1 MLQEP
6 APGAK
11 PAGAMELSA
20 GKSDGRP
27 SDGRTGGGG
36 VPSRGQTVAALA
48 LGSVAL
54 LILGLQPLLLG
65 ELVDHKRISLGGV
78 GLVAMGEIIALGVGV
93 IAANAMLPPARLP
106 AVATVAAVL
115 HSVLD
120 LLTMRLDG
128 DIEFL
133 VVRAAAGF
141 AAGVLVWVATSVIV
155 RTAAPDRMAALYLVS
170 QTLAQASV
178 AALLATVIVPS
189 AGWPG
194 GFAVLAVL
202 SGAVVLLAPALR
214 PGLTTLTNS
223 GSGLPPRSA
232 ATAVTFGVVL
242 TQMGAIGSLWA
253 YLDPLGREIGLS
265 GTQVGTLISAVLV
278 LQVLGGSTA
287 AWLVR
292 RLGATATLIGASAL
306 LAGLAFSLHL
316 QPPAWL
322 FCVACGLFGFVWLFL
337 MPFQVR
343 LAFAADPTGRVAV
356 LVPALQLLGS
366 AFGPLITS
374 LFVTDDDARP
384 VPLVCAGL
392 ALVASCLLVVGARR
406 FGKNGPL
413 QQHPSGEKS

>member
-1 MLQEP
+1 MLQDP
-6 APGAK
+6 ATVAKPVSVVVPGAV
-11 PAGAMELSA
+11 M
-20 GKSDGRP
+20 
-27 SDGRTGGGG
+27 
-36 VPSRGQTVAALA
+36 PSRSQVVAALA

-54 LILGLQPLLLG
+54 LILGLQPFLLG
-65 ELVDHKRISLGGV
+65 ELVAQQRISLGGV
-78 GLVAMGEIIALGVGV
+78 GLVAMGEIVALGVGV
-93 IAANAMLPPARLP
+93 ILANTLLSPARLS
-106 AVATVAAVL
+106 AVAAVAAVL
-115 HSVLD
+115 LSVLD

-133 VVRAAAGF
+133 VVRALAGL

-155 RTAAPDRMAALYLVS
+155 RSIVPDRMAAVYLVS

-178 AALLATVIVPS
+178 AAFLATVIVPRV
-189 AGWPG
+189 GWPG
-194 GFAVLAVL
+194 GFAVLAAL
-202 SGAVVLLAPALR
+202 SGAVVLIAPALR
-214 PGLTTLTNS
+214 PGLTTLTGS

-232 ATAVTFGVVL
+232 ATVMTFAVVL

-253 YLDPLGREIGLS
+253 YLEPLGRDIGLT
-265 GTQVGTLISAVLV
+265 GTQVGKLISAVLV

-292 RLGATATLIGASAL
+292 RLGATAILISASAL
-306 LAGLAFSLHL
+306 LASVGLGLHL

-322 FCVACGLFGFVWLFL
+322 FCVLCGLFGFVWLFL

-343 LAFAADPTGRVAV
+343 LAFAADPAGRVAV

-374 LFVTDDDARP
+374 LFFVTDDDVRP

-392 ALVASCLLVVGARR
+392 ALAAVCLLVVGAKL
-406 FGKNGPL
+406 FDTKGPL
-413 QQHPSGEKS
+413 QQRPAGEKS

>member
-1 MLQEP
+1 MLQDP
-6 APGAK
+6 ATVAKPVSVVVPGAV
-11 PAGAMELSA
+11 
-20 GKSDGRP
+20 
-27 SDGRTGGGG
+27 
-36 VPSRGQTVAALA
+36 VPSRRQVVAALA

-65 ELVDHKRISLGGV
+65 ELVAQQRISLGGV
-78 GLVAMGEIIALGVGV
+78 GLVAMGEIVALGVGV
-93 IAANAMLPPARLP
+93 ILANTLLSPARLS
-106 AVATVAAVL
+106 AVAAVAAVL
-115 HSVLD
+115 LSVLD

-133 VVRAAAGF
+133 VVRALAGL

-155 RTAAPDRMAALYLVS
+155 RSIVPDRMAAVYLVS

-178 AALLATVIVPS
+178 AAFLATVIVPRV
-189 AGWPG
+189 GWPG
-194 GFAVLAVL
+194 GFAVLAAL
-202 SGAVVLLAPALR
+202 SGAVVLIAPALR
-214 PGLTTLTNS
+214 PGLTTLTGS

-232 ATAVTFGVVL
+232 ATVMTFAVVL

-253 YLDPLGREIGLS
+253 YLEPLGRDIGLT
-265 GTQVGTLISAVLV
+265 GTQVGKLISAVLV

-292 RLGATATLIGASAL
+292 RLGATAILISASAL
-306 LAGLAFSLHL
+306 LASVGLGLHL

-322 FCVACGLFGFVWLFL
+322 FCVLCGLFGFVWLFL

-343 LAFAADPTGRVAV
+343 LAFAADPAGRVAV

-374 LFVTDDDARP
+374 LFFVTDDDVRP

-392 ALVASCLLVVGARR
+392 ALAAVCLLVVGAKL
-406 FGKNGPL
+406 FDTKGPL
-413 QQHPSGEKS
+413 QQRPAGEKS

>member
-1 MLQEP
+1 MLQDP
-6 APGAK
+6 ATVAKPVSVVVPGAV
-11 PAGAMELSA
+11 M
-20 GKSDGRP
+20 
-27 SDGRTGGGG
+27 
-36 VPSRGQTVAALA
+36 PSRSQVVAALA

-65 ELVDHKRISLGGV
+65 ELVAQQRISLGGV
-78 GLVAMGEIIALGVGV
+78 GLVAMGEIVALGVGV
-93 IAANAMLPPARLP
+93 ILANMLLSPARLS
-106 AVATVAAVL
+106 AVAAVAAVL
-115 HSVLD
+115 LSVLD

-133 VVRAAAGF
+133 VVRALAGL

-155 RTAAPDRMAALYLVS
+155 RSIVPDRMAAVYLVS

-178 AALLATVIVPS
+178 AAFLATVIVPRV
-189 AGWPG
+189 GWPG
-194 GFAVLAVL
+194 GFAVLAAL
-202 SGAVVLLAPALR
+202 SGAVVLIAPALR
-214 PGLTTLTNS
+214 PGLTTLTGS

-232 ATAVTFGVVL
+232 ATVMTFAVVL

-253 YLDPLGREIGLS
+253 YLEPLGRDIGLT

-292 RLGATATLIGASAL
+292 RLGATAILISASAL
-306 LAGLAFSLHL
+306 LASVGLGLHL

-322 FCVACGLFGFVWLFL
+322 FCVLCGLFGFVWLFL

-343 LAFAADPTGRVAV
+343 LAFAADPAGRVAV

-374 LFVTDDDARP
+374 LFFVTDDDVRP

-392 ALVASCLLVVGARR
+392 ALAAVCLLVVGAKL
-406 FGKNGPL
+406 FDTKGPL
-413 QQHPSGEKS
+413 QQRPAGEKS